1 MTAVVTG
8 VYQLKLWLA
17 VMETTHL
24 GGKLIL
30 ICYQAQLL
38 LSAPEKHSF
47 RLLH

>member
-17 VMETTHL
+17 VMETTRL
-24 GGKLIL
+24 GGKYIL

-38 LSAPEKHSF
+38 LLAPEKH
-47 RLLH
+47 